1 MLVLQF
7 PCKLLAI
14 SLHYGFLCVF
24 SWLSLDA
31 VHLYR
36 MLTEMK
42 DVNHG
47 HMRFYY
53 SLGYGAPAVV
63 VGLAVGVRADHYAT
77 HNLYATFPFFSL

>member
-1 MLVLQF
+1 MNGGLTRRAQF

-24 SWLSLDA
+24 SWLWLDA

-53 SLGYGAPAVV
+53 ALGYGAPAVV

-77 HNLYATFPFFSL
+77 HNL